1 MCFPGLPD
9 QTWTRAGEWNDY
21 YVRDARTDRDTSL
34 PAVVLNTINGDEIES
49 YESWES
55 VTNSFSSYELSRDE
69 QLTAV
74 SAKDEKK
81 NLRGVE
87 KSELY

>member
-1 MCFPGLPD
+1 
-9 QTWTRAGEWNDY
+9 
-21 YVRDARTDRDTSL
+21 VRDAHTDRDTSL

-74 SAKDEKK
+74 NAKDEKK

-87 KSELY
+87 KSECFVCFVR